1 MQRRNRLKSALADF
15 APVFFG
21 ARIGWKKNTKTE
33 KNTGILSSFI
43 HAFRKFISA
52 KELLSHTLSILN
64 NYSN

>member
-1 MQRRNRLKSALADF
+1 MLILPLSSLVQEL
-15 APVFFG
+15 VE
-21 ARIGWKKNTKTE
+21 KKNTKTE